1 MALADLANP
10 IAAFLRAAAA
20 HDRVALLATLSADAT
35 IVDNGSEHRGE
46 EAIGAWLA
54 GLAHASVALCPISTT
69 AGRTASTVATP
80 SRAPATSRVAAYTA
94 WCFTVAHDKI
104 LTLTVSD
111 ERGPDV
117 PEPLATYVRATNGG
131 RLEELLGT
139 FADDAVVNDEL
150 REYWH
155 KPVIAAWAAREI
167 IAPRLTMF
175 VQKVIVHYHGLIATA
190 IVDGDFDKRGL
201 PDPLVL
207 TLYASIASER
217 IVQLLILRNEA
228 AG

>member
-20 HDRVALLATLSADAT
+20 RDRVALLATLGADAT
-35 IVDNGSEHRGE
+35 IVDNGAEHRGE
-46 EAIGAWLA
+46 AAICAWLA
-54 GLAHASVALCPISTT
+54 GLADASVALRPISTR
-69 AGRTASTVATP
+69 AGRTASVVSTP
-80 SRAPATSRVAAYTA
+80 PREPVTSRVAGYTA
-94 WCFTVAHDKI
+94 WCFTVGHDSI
-104 LTLTVSD
+104 RTVTVSD

-131 RLEELLGT
+131 QLEALVGT

-175 VQKVIVHYHGLIATA
+175 VQRVIVHYQQLIATA
-190 IVDGDFDKRGL
+190 VVDGDFDKRGL

-207 TLYASIASER
+207 TLYASIADER

-228 AG
+228 DL